1 MLKVIGL
8 LVASLVVS
16 VFSNESNEVINKERR
31 NHCPYGSSEIQSNES
46 IIGLS
51 CINLNCANESP
62 FCVGS
67 IICDSSLSTF
77 CRSFEGLLCQTEG
90 TTSSY
95 FRVCRAIPLETSAVK
110 DSSEVMEN
118 SSEERIP
125 SILELGVEG
134 RDLSIKLN
142 EDRIN
147 VLGKFC

>member
-1 MLKVIGL
+1 
-8 LVASLVVS
+8 
-16 VFSNESNEVINKERR
+16 
-31 NHCPYGSSEIQSNES
+31 
-46 IIGLS
+46 
-51 CINLNCANESP
+51 
-62 FCVGS
+62 
-67 IICDSSLSTF
+67 
-77 CRSFEGLLCQTEG
+77 
-90 TTSSY
+90 
-95 FRVCRAIPLETSAVK
+95 LETSAVK